1 MQVYNPFVRKLGS
14 LPQKTAELPSPE
26 AGIGL
31 IGVIFWILMLV
42 LAIAFVV
49 KVMPSYYDYWSLQ
62 NIVKQQ
68 AQQAGP
74 EESAGQILYNLN
86 GRLGVAMIHIPQK
99 DIVIEKVG
107 SGPVLITVTYDK
119 IVPLAG
125 NMSLLLHFQAKGGH

>member
-1 MQVYNPFVRKLGS
+1 MQVYNPFVRKFGS
-14 LPQKTAELPSPE
+14 LPQNTAERLSPE

-68 AQQAGP
+68 AQEAGP

-99 DIVIEKVG
+99 DIVIEKSG